1 MNQKTFHT
9 ILQEITPE
17 LLKKSEILKA
27 LSFEQW
33 RERDTQEIGFETPF
47 LPIDVADPYYAPRV
61 EEYKAEYPGA
71 TDFRSGL
78 SLIMF
83 KKLKNS
89 NKHASDEQKSGSIL
103 QLSRHLSF
111 TRPNE
116 NWETGFKCKS
126 FGIKFNRGIV
136 TINDETGLLYTI
148 DLKDVTEEDLRV
160 GNDPLTARLIAITE
174 TCFTSREALESE
186 D

>member
-27 LSFEQW
+27 LNFKQW
-33 RERDTQEIGFETPF
+33 LERSTQEIVFETPYTQ
-47 LPIDVADPYYAPRV
+47 IDVTDTYYAPRV
-61 EEYKAEYPGA
+61 KEYKTEYPGA

-78 SLIMF
+78 SLVMF
-83 KKLKNS
+83 KKLRNNHKYG
-89 NKHASDEQKSGSIL
+89 SDEQKAGSVL
-103 QLSRHLSF
+103 QLSRHLNF

-126 FGIKFNRGIV
+126 FIIKFNRGIV
-136 TINDETGLLYTI
+136 TIDDETGELYML
-148 DLKDVTEEDLRV
+148 DLTGVTESDLRS
-160 GNDPLTARLIAITE
+160 GNDPLTSRLISIIE
-174 TCFTSREALESE
+174 TCFTSRTALESN
-186 D
+186 

>member
-17 LLKKSEILKA
+17 LIKKSEILKS
-27 LSFEQW
+27 LNFKQW
-33 RERDTQEIGFETPF
+33 RERDTQEIGFESPYT
-47 LPIDVADPYYAPRV
+47 PIDVTDPYYAPRV
-61 EEYKAEYPGA
+61 KEYKAEYPGT

-83 KKLKNS
+83 KKLRN
-89 NKHASDEQKSGSIL
+89 NHKHGSDKQKAGSVL

-126 FGIKFNRGIV
+126 FTIKFNRGIV
-136 TINDETGLLYTI
+136 TIDDETGERYTL
-148 DLKDVTEEDLRV
+148 DLTDVTESDLQS
-160 GNDPLTARLIAITE
+160 GNDPLTPRLISIIE
-174 TCFTSREALESE
+174 TCFISRTALESN
-186 D
+186 